1 MVPAQ
6 PRHSIR
12 DEFDET
18 SFERDDFADD
28 DSTDDDF
35 VSLLEENARLRK
47 LVLSLSE
54 IILRNAADAK

>member
-6 PRHSIR
+6 LRQSTLEEL
-12 DEFDET
+12 DG
-18 SFERDDFADD
+18 SSLRDDFADD
-28 DSTDDDF
+28 ECADDDF

-54 IILRNAADAK
+54 IILRHAADAK

>member
-6 PRHSIR
+6 PRHSLQ
-12 DEFDET
+12 DELDEP
-18 SFERDDFADD
+18 SFERDDFDD
-28 DSTDDDF
+28 EGTDDDF